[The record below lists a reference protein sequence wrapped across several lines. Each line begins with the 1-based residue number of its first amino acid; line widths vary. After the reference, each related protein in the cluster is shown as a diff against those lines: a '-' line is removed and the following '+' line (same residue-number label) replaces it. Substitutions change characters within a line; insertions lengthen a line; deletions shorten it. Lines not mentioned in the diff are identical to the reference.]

1 MSLED
6 VKEGDLVIKTGSGAM
21 RQRSILKVARITK
34 TQVVCKSKYGE
45 EKFRKIDGNGV
56 GSRDSCYRTWI
67 RKGTTEEIESIQT
80 EHLKLVAL
88 RFYSFRVWIKLARG
102 LFQRWPIFCEKT
114 STGRRKP
121 HERAHE
127 RAVVHHR

>member
-1 MSLED
+1 GRMSLED

-88 RFYSFRVWIKLARG
+88 RFIRSEMDKASEGTVSEMADL
-102 LFQRWPIFCEKT
+102 L
-114 STGRRKP
+114 RKDLNRK
-121 HERAHE
+121 EETA
-127 RAVVHHR
+127 